1 MKGPKE
7 TTSDSRCGSRC
18 VSSNDNLHAGW
29 DPVGFHA
36 ISSRWKTKNRLSYDV
51 RNFIF
56 VSHIYFANAKFWV
69 TYLHNMNQ
77 IDGLDSLSTQI
88 LPRCSVQTFRISMYK
103 RWTTTLKTIQIF
115 IDHSLIKQNPVAN
128 PCIICISHKQLRLP
142 QPFISTIT
150 IILYSQGAANW
161 APKWPW
167 SCLQWSLSQPVGLQP
182 YNPWQA
188 PHLPHRVK
196 RGTWRCICF
205 RAEVTGAAGHIVLWR
220 LEVRWKR
227 EGVDSF

>member
-56 VSHIYFANAKFWV
+56 VSYIYFAKCKVLGDLFGTMWIKLMDSTLCPRRFFRDV
-69 TYLHNMNQ
+69 PYKPSGYQ
-77 IDGLDSLSTQI
+77 CIKDGRQHWKLWKS
-88 LPRCSVQTFRISMYK
+88 
-103 RWTTTLKTIQIF
+103 
-115 IDHSLIKQNPVAN
+115 SLIKQNPVAN
-128 PCIICISHKQLRLP
+128 PCIICISHKRLRLP
-142 QPFISTIT
+142 QPFFSTIT

-167 SCLQWSLSQPVGLQP
+167 SCLQWSLSQPVATLQP
-182 YNPWQA
+182 LASPSPSTPW
-188 PHLPHRVK
+188 
-196 RGTWRCICF
+196 
-205 RAEVTGAAGHIVLWR
+205 
-220 LEVRWKR
+220 
-227 EGVDSF
+227 